1 MITKI
6 DEFKII
12 IINVK
17 NQIKYSNAIF
27 NTVLLKNE

>member
-6 DEFKII
+6 DEFRII

-17 NQIKYSNAIF
+17 NQIKYSNAIL
-27 NTVLLKNE
+27 NTVSLKNE